1 MLPIIKMNYKT
12 LNIKGTLI
20 PLEKPIVMGILNIT
34 PDSFYAGSRKQSEA
48 EIEKRIQTILEE
60 GGTIIDIGG
69 YSSRPDAIDVSSEEE
84 MKRLQ
89 MALEILNKQYPDV
102 IISVD
107 TFRADIARR
116 CIELY
121 GVAIINDISAGELD
135 PNMFET
141 VANLRVP
148 YIMMHMRGTPK
159 TMQQHTNYTNMM
171 SEIIQYFAEKVKR
184 LHLMGANDI
193 ILDPGFGF
201 SKTVDQNYELM
212 SNLKEFGL
220 FGLPLLVGISR
231 KSMIYKYLGGTPTES
246 LNGTTVLNT
255 FALLN
260 GADILRVHDVKA
272 AVEAVRITEK
282 LTVNCQL

>member
-116 CIELY
+116 CIERY

-141 VANLRVP
+141 VADLRVP

-159 TMQQHTNYTNMM
+159 LHKHDERNHTIFCRKGETP
-171 SEIIQYFAEKVKR
+171 A
-184 LHLMGANDI
+184 
-193 ILDPGFGF
+193 LDG
-201 SKTVDQNYELM
+201 S
-212 SNLKEFGL
+212 
-220 FGLPLLVGISR
+220 
-231 KSMIYKYLGGTPTES
+231 
-246 LNGTTVLNT
+246 
-255 FALLN
+255 
-260 GADILRVHDVKA
+260 
-272 AVEAVRITEK
+272 
-282 LTVNCQL
+282 